1 MSDLLLFIAVLAVLI
16 LGHEFGHFIVARLCR
31 VPIEEFGIG
40 FPPRLFTLFEAGGT
54 KFTFNLIP
62 LGGFVRPRGE
72 DDPSVPG
79 GLASSPKRV
88 RAAVLLAGPV
98 ANVILA
104 FIAFIAAFKF
114 AAPDIERVLITVVET
129 DTPAA
134 DAGMLPGDLILSVE
148 DEAIIGISG
157 LQEAIL
163 SQAGEE
169 TNFMIDRD
177 GQSIEFTLVPRL
189 DHPTDQ
195 GPIGVVVGNP
205 TMETTWLQA
214 VSLGWEATWSQFDEM
229 IHLPG
234 RLISGEVAPEDA
246 RVSGLKGMYDMLAWA
261 GSIDRSAQRPFLTL
275 NLIGIISIGL
285 AMANLLPFPALD
297 GGRLIFVGIEAVL
310 GRRLSPRYEGLA
322 HAIGFIVLL
331 ALMVYIN
338 FQDFINPINL
348 PR

>member
-16 LGHEFGHFIVARLCR
+16 LGHEFGHFIAARLCR

-79 GLASSPKRV
+79 GLASAPKRV
-88 RAAVLLAGPV
+88 RSAVLLAGPV

-104 FIAFIAAFKF
+104 FFAFIAAFKF

-163 SQAGEE
+163 SKAGEE
-169 TNFMIDRD
+169 TNFTIDRD

-189 DHPTDQ
+189 DHPADQ

>member
-1 MSDLLLFIAVLAVLI
+1 MLDLLIFIAVLAALI
-16 LGHEFGHFIVARLCR
+16 LGHELGHFLVARLCR

-40 FPPRLFTLFEAGGT
+40 FPPRLFTLFESGGT

-62 LGGFVRPRGE
+62 LGGFVRPLGE
-72 DDPSVPG
+72 DDPDVPG

-88 RAAVLLAGPV
+88 RAAVLLAGPL

-104 FIAFIAAFKF
+104 LVALIAAFKF
-114 AAPDIERVLITVVET
+114 AAPDVDRVLVTIVESN
-129 DTPAA
+129 TPAA
-134 DAGMLPGDLILSVE
+134 EAGILPGDLILSIE
-148 DEAIIGISG
+148 DEAVVGISG

-163 SQAGEE
+163 SNAGED
-169 TNFMIDRD
+169 TDFTIDRN
-177 GQSIEFTLVPRL
+177 GQIMDFTITPRT

-205 TMETTWLQA
+205 TMETTWPQA
-214 VSLGWEATWSQFDEM
+214 VSLGWGSLWGQFDEM
-229 IHLPG
+229 FHLPG

-261 GSIDRSAQRPFLTL
+261 GTIDRSAQRPFLTL
-275 NLIGIISIGL
+275 NLIGIISVGL
-285 AMANLLPFPALD
+285 AIANLLPFPALD

-322 HAIGFIVLL
+322 HAIGFFMLL

-338 FQDFINPINL
+338 LQDFINPINL